1 MENSSS
7 NSAPTLTPEEK
18 AKRYEEWRAKRLAD
32 LKAECVRALMG
43 QTTWTEEEAVKHLE
57 EHKYNVLACVRVF
70 MGMPPIK
77 EKPSSNNTYSSVNQ
91 GIYSEIRSLMDEA
104 SRNYEMK
111 KKREERLQELQM
123 QRQAILE
130 ARQEQLKQKQ
140 NEETKEE

>member
-1 MENSSS
+1 MIDSSL
-7 NSAPTLTPEEK
+7 TLTPEEK
-18 AKRYEEWRAKRLAD
+18 ANQYQEWQTKRLES

-43 QTTWTEEEAVKHLE
+43 QTTWTEDEAIQQLE

-70 MGMPPIK
+70 MGMPPIR
-77 EKPSSNNTYSSVNQ
+77 EKSNSSISYSSVNQ

-111 KKREERLQELQM
+111 KKREEKLHELQM

-130 ARQEQLKQKQ
+130 ARQKQLRQ
-140 NEETKEE
+140 EEDTKEV